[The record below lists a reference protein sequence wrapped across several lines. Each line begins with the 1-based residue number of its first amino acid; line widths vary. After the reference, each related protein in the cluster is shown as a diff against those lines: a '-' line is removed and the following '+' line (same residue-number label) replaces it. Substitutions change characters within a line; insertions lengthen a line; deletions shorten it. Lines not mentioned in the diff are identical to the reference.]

1 MRLGILS
8 DTHDEIDRT
17 RRAVGLLRDAGAE
30 MLIHCGDLAS
40 PAIVTLLAELPAWFV
55 FGNHDADSVP
65 HLRRAAEEAG
75 VGCLGWCGVVETAG
89 KRVAVT
95 HGHMSS
101 DVRRMLAAGPDYL
114 LSGHTHVAAF
124 TPTGAVR
131 RINPGA
137 LHRADEFTVAL
148 LEIETGALRFLT
160 VPA

>member
-8 DTHDEIDRT
+8 DTHDQIDRT
-17 RRAVGLLRDAGAE
+17 RRAVGLLRDAGADV
-30 MLIHCGDLAS
+30 LIHCGDLAS
-40 PAIVTLLAELPAWFV
+40 PAVVALLAGLPAWFV

-65 HLRRAAEEAG
+65 YLRRAAREAG
-75 VGCLGWCGVVETAG
+75 VGCLDWGGAVEVAG

-95 HGHMSS
+95 HGHMSA
-101 DVRRMLAAGPDYL
+101 DVRYLLADGPDYL

-124 TPTGAVR
+124 TDVGAVR

-148 LEIETGALRFLT
+148 LEVETGSLRFLA